1 MSITVLLTQM
11 IKLFII
17 ICVGFVLSKVKI
29 LDNHTRGQLTKILLY
44 VTTPALIIHSFIENM
59 GGSRAV
65 LLKLFGVATITYLL
79 LPLAGVILMLL
90 LRVSKKERGMYIFM
104 TTFANVG
111 FMGFPVVEALF
122 GSQGVF
128 YTAVFN
134 CMFNIVIFSFG
145 VVLMYYGEEDGK
157 SLKEVL
163 SLKKIMNPGII
174 GCLCAIIIFL
184 AGIMVPPVV
193 DDVFASVGG
202 LTSPL
207 AMILVGASLAGMKAK
222 ELFGGVRIYVFTVLK
237 QIAIPLLTWPLISI
251 FITDEL
257 LSAVTLLMVSMPVA
271 NSAVLFA
278 TEYGKDEK
286 LAAKGIFITT
296 VASLVTIPLVVYIC
310 MGS

>member
-1 MSITVLLTQM
+1 MSITVLLFQM

-17 ICVGFVLSKVKI
+17 MCVGFVLNKLKI
-29 LDNHTRGQLTKILLY
+29 FDNHTRGQLTKILLY

-65 LLKLFGVATITYLL
+65 LLGLFGVASITYVL
-79 LPLAGVILMLL
+79 LPLIGLALIIL

-104 TTFANVG
+104 TTFTNVG
-111 FMGFPVVEALF
+111 FMGFPVVEALY

-157 SLKEVL
+157 SLKEIL
-163 SLKKIMNPGII
+163 SIKKIMNPGII

-184 AGIMVPPVV
+184 VGIKVPPVV
-193 DDVFASVGG
+193 DEVFASVGG

-207 AMILVGASLAGMKAK
+207 AMMLVGASLAGMNIR
-222 ELFGGVRIYVFTVLK
+222 ELFGGVRMYVFTVLK
-237 QIAIPLLTWPLISI
+237 QIAMPLLAWPVINK
-251 FITDEL
+251 FIADEL
-257 LSAVTLLMVSMPVA
+257 LSAVTLLMVAMPVA

-278 TEYGKDEK
+278 TEYDKDEK

-310 MGS
+310 MGA